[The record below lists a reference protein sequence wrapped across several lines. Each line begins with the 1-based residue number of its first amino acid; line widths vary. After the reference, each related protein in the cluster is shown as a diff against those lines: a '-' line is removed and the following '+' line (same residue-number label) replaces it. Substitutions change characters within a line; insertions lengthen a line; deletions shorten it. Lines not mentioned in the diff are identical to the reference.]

1 MRLGS
6 KHWCGRDQAVSLSSN
21 SGDLRS
27 FIHDLLVLDQS
38 AGASVGWRVGNRH
51 AAGGKYNHTVSSA
64 DRLCAQVNWALLPS
78 HPLSFGVC
86 FGLFAGLG
94 PFPFSLSTAA
104 CLAAEPMIRRALL
117 KDVPTA
123 PVRAPD
129 KSVRIEVFWF
139 VMVDEVI
146 VDSPCHRSP
155 SDGLQRE
162 PHVSHDEP
170 CGDHDE

>member
-1 MRLGS
+1 M
-6 KHWCGRDQAVSLSSN
+6 
-21 SGDLRS
+21 
-27 FIHDLLVLDQS
+27 
-38 AGASVGWRVGNRH
+38 
-51 AAGGKYNHTVSSA
+51 A
-64 DRLCAQVNWALLPS
+64 DRLWAQVNWALLPS